1 MTDYTTTT
9 TTSSANAGAI
19 GAVLVIYWLL
29 ILVVAILAIAG
40 MWKTFAKAGKPG
52 WAAIVPIYNIIVMLE
67 IINRPLWWILLF
79 FIPFV
84 NFIVYIIIAL
94 DMAKAFG
101 KSTAFGI
108 FGLWIFSFIG
118 YLMLGFGSAKYVG
131 APNE

>member
-1 MTDYTTTT
+1 MTDYSTTTT
-9 TTSSANAGAI
+9 TVDSGAM
-19 GAVLVIYWLL
+19 GMVLAIYWIL
-29 ILVVAILAIAG
+29 ILILAALAIAG

-52 WAAIVPIYNIIVMLE
+52 WAAIIPIYNIIVMLE
-67 IINRPLWWILLF
+67 IINRPIWWILLF

-84 NFIVYIIIAL
+84 NLVVYIIIAL

-108 FGLWIFSFIG
+108 FGLWLFSFIG

-131 APNE
+131 APNK

>member
-9 TTSSANAGAI
+9 TTTSVDGGALA
-19 GAVLVIYWLL
+19 AVLVIYWLVLL
-29 ILVVAILAIAG
+29 IVFILAIIG
-40 MWKTFAKAGKPG
+40 LWKTFAKAGKPG

-67 IINRPLWWILLF
+67 IINRPLWWIILF

-84 NFIVYIIIAL
+84 NIIAYIIISL

-101 KSTAFGI
+101 KSAAFGI
-108 FGLWIFSFIG
+108 FGLWIFSVIG

-131 APNE
+131 APNK

>member
-1 MTDYTTTT
+1 MTDYSTTTT
-9 TTSSANAGAI
+9 TTVNTGAV

-29 ILVVAILAIAG
+29 ILVLAVLAIAG

-67 IINRPLWWILLF
+67 IINRPLWWIILF

-84 NFIVYIIIAL
+84 NFIVYIIISL

-101 KSTAFGI
+101 KSATFGI
-108 FGLWIFSFIG
+108 IGLWLFSFIG
-118 YLMLGFGSAKYVG
+118 YLMLGFGQAKYVG
-131 APNE
+131 APNK